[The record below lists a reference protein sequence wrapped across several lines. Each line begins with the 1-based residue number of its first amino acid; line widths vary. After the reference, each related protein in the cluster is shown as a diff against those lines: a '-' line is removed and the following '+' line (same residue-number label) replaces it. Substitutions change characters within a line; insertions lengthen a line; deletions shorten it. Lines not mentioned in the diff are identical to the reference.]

1 MDKKIDEKIDDA
13 IGILAG
19 KIQQQVLPGD
29 AMEFSQAALNL
40 AHVKATLQANRLAE
54 NERTEA
60 SGVKS
65 KRTSAS

>member
-1 MDKKIDEKIDDA
+1 MDKKIDDA
-13 IGILAG
+13 IGILAD
-19 KIQQQVLPGD
+19 KIRQQVKPDD
-29 AMEFSQAALNL
+29 AMKFSQAALNL

-65 KRTSAS
+65 KRASAS